1 MENEIICLDTS
12 VLIDYFRKKNKKNSF
27 LFQLSKKY
35 SNFSIS
41 VVTEYEI
48 YSGSNDIQD
57 VFWNDLL
64 QSFTIFSFNSKVNAI
79 AVEIYKQMKKSRNLI
94 DVPDIWIGATAIENN
109 IKLATLNVKH
119 FNRIEN
125 LELITNEKD
134 HND

>member
-12 VLIDYFRKKNKKNSF
+12 VLIDYFRKTDKKNSF

-35 SNFSIS
+35 SNFCIS

-57 VFWNDLL
+57 IFWNELF
-64 QSFTIFSFNSKVNAI
+64 QSFTILNFNSKVNSFAI
-79 AVEIYKQMKKSRNLI
+79 DIYKQMKKNRNLI
-94 DVPDIWIGATAIENN
+94 DIPDIWIAATAIENN

-119 FNRIEN
+119 FKRIEN
-125 LELITNEKD
+125 LELIVKENKK
-134 HND
+134 

>member
-27 LFQLSKKY
+27 LFELSQKY

-57 VFWNDLL
+57 IFWDDLF
-64 QSFTIFSFNSKVNAI
+64 QSFTILSFNSKVNSV
-79 AVEIYKQMKKSRNLI
+79 AVDIYKQMKKNRNLI
-94 DVPDIWIGATAIENN
+94 DIPDIWIGATALESN
-109 IKLATLNVKH
+109 IKLATINVKH

-125 LELITNEKD
+125 LELITKGK
-134 HND
+134 